1 MHTKVIEAGEER
13 LNEVWD
19 KAVEACVTE
28 CFHEEQLQVW
38 SDEFLSELA
47 AIGHVNPDTSY
58 DDVVDMHRRF
68 QDFLKHTVVS
78 RICSLKRAAG
88 SMAGEAEAMWH
99 LGTVLSFFA
108 DLDEDDRCR
117 AFTDAMEFFN
127 KHHPDSQIQGEPGFT
142 QRICFKSPLGSSC
155 RNQIEERS
163 DEVSPHGPEGTLTH
177 KPLSPSPL
185 IEGE

>member
-1 MHTKVIEAGEER
+1 MAEQSLVTDEMVITAGDILVGVANAPEQPLYQAARTILEATAPA
-13 LNEVWD
+13 VWD
-19 KAVEACVTE
+19 QAVEACISE

-88 SMAGEAEAMWH
+88 S
-99 LGTVLSFFA
+99 S
-108 DLDEDDRCR
+108 
-117 AFTDAMEFFN
+117 
-127 KHHPDSQIQGEPGFT
+127 
-142 QRICFKSPLGSSC
+142 
-155 RNQIEERS
+155 IEERS
-163 DEVSPHGPEGTLTH
+163 DEVSPHGPEVTLTH
-177 KPLSPSPL
+177 KINQESDN
-185 IEGE
+185 G